1 MLHPTTPDARSLG
14 GGLTLRSVSSEADV
28 ERIAAFNALI
38 HGSSV
43 EGMTRNMILCHPH
56 TRPEHWL
63 FVDDDAGR
71 VVSSLCLIPWTLR
84 YGPATLRSGEMG
96 IVGTLPD
103 YRHGERSLVAALIER
118 FDELLIAGGYDLSHI
133 QGIPYYYRRYGY
145 DYALPLEPHLNLELR
160 SIPDALAGEDDVFA
174 VRAAEQRDVPAL
186 VTLYDAAARELDLSA
201 ARDEAT
207 WRYLLAHTA
216 GTAMEAD
223 TWLITGAG
231 DSVVGYWRVATEGFG
246 EGLIVS
252 EASRLPHRA
261 AQAALRHLKGLAQA
275 RGKPYIRLNLDTGSS
290 LARTAQAWGA
300 SDAGAY
306 EWQIRVVD
314 VPRLLMHLAPALEQR
329 LADSPFAGLSE
340 AVLLNLYREAF
351 VLRFENGKLS
361 AVENAGFTLDGA
373 IKLPPALLPALVL
386 GYRDRHALRSAY
398 PDFAAWGQAGYLLD
412 VLFPPMRS
420 FLYTF
425 Y

>member
-14 GGLTLRSVSSEADV
+14 GGLTLRSVSDEADI
-28 ERIAAFNALI
+28 ERVAAFNALI
-38 HGSSV
+38 HGPSV
-43 EGMTRNMILCHPH
+43 EGMTRNMILHHPH

-103 YRHGERSLVAALIER
+103 FRHGGRSLVAALIER
-118 FDELLIAGGYDLSHI
+118 FDELLIAGEFDLTHI

-160 SIPDALAGEDDVFA
+160 SIPDALAGEDDAFA
-174 VRAAEQRDVPAL
+174 IRAAEERDIPAL
-186 VTLYDAAARELDLSA
+186 AALYDAAVHELDLSTV
-201 ARDEAT
+201 RDEAT

-223 TWLITGAG
+223 TWLTTGAG
-231 DSVVGYWRVATEGFG
+231 GGVIGYWRVAREGFG

-275 RGKPYIRLNLDTGSS
+275 RGKPYIRLNLAAGSS

-300 SDAGAY
+300 YDDGGY

-314 VPRLLMHLAPALEQR
+314 VPRLLTRLAPALEQR

-340 AVLLNLYREAF
+340 TVLLSLYREAF
-351 VLRFENGKLS
+351 ALRFENGTLS
-361 AVENAGFTLDGA
+361 GVESVGFTLDGA
-373 IKLPPALLPALVL
+373 IKLPPTLLPALVL
-386 GYRDRHALRSAY
+386 GHRDRHVLRATY

-420 FLYTF
+420 FLYTI

>member
-1 MLHPTTPDARSLG
+1 MLHPTMPDARPLG
-14 GGLTLRSVSSEADV
+14 GGLTLRSIASESDV
-28 ERIAAFNALI
+28 ERLSVFNARI
-38 HGSSV
+38 HGPSV
-43 EGMTRNMILCHPH
+43 EGMTRNMILHHPH

-63 FVDDDAGR
+63 FIDDDAGR
-71 VVSSLCLIPWTLR
+71 IVSSLCLIPWTLR
-84 YGPATLRSGEMG
+84 YGPVTLRSGEMG

-103 YRHGERSLVAALIER
+103 FRHGGRSLVATLIER
-118 FDELLIAGGYDLSHI
+118 FDELLIAGEYDLTHI

-160 SIPDALAGEDDVFA
+160 SVPDALDAEDDAFA
-174 VRAAEQRDVPAL
+174 VRAAEERDIPAL
-186 VTLYDAAARELDLSA
+186 VALYDAAACALDLSTV
-201 ARDEAT
+201 RDEAA

-216 GTAMEAD
+216 RTAMEAD
-223 TWLITGAG
+223 TWVITGAG
-231 DSVVGYWRVATEGFG
+231 QSIVGYWRVAIEGFG

-261 AQAALRHLKGLAQA
+261 AQAALRHLKALALA
-275 RGKPYIRLNLDTGSS
+275 RGKPYIRLNLDAGSS

-300 SDAGAY
+300 YDAGGY
-306 EWQIRVVD
+306 EWQVRVVS

-340 AVLLNLYREAF
+340 TVLLNLYREAF
-351 VLRFENGKLS
+351 ALRFEDGTLR
-361 AVENAGFTLDGA
+361 AVESVGFTEDGA
-373 IKLPPALLPALVL
+373 IKLPPTLLPALVL
-386 GYRDRHALRSAY
+386 GHRDRHALRAAY

-420 FLYTF
+420 FLYTI